1 MSRGI
6 VCITVTACV
15 LRVKVFFVKGEV
27 FSSRDR
33 LLGSFFFFFFNVSVS
48 IEEKSLL
55 PLLKQCNIS

>member
-27 FSSRDR
+27 FSSRDIDF
-33 LLGSFFFFFFNVSVS
+33 LEVFFFFNVSVS